1 MSPPCCASCDT
12 LPALSS
18 LNPPQ
23 NPNITPFP
31 NTSFTPQHPCPTEPQ
46 RVLYSAYPPDA
57 HDCTYT
63 QLGTNYAKISF
74 TRSLFTQAHV
84 RVCTH
89 TLSALMF
96 YAPPSLCRFRTHGL
110 RASVPFEKKQKK
122 KKQSEMRETKPLWR
136 RKWRAVLSLSP
147 SLSLDMKEAYVCLCL
162 RSAHSLPQQT
172 ARLWITAIPP
182 AWLFIYLSGN
192 SFILRPFSS
201 SCLRLFLMNWS
212 H

>member
-1 MSPPCCASCDT
+1 MSPPCCASCDI

-74 TRSLFTQAHV
+74 TRSLLTQAHV
-84 RVCTH
+84 RVRAH
-89 TLSALMF
+89 TISALMF
-96 YAPPSLCRFRTHGL
+96 YAPPSLSRFKTHGL
-110 RASVPFEKKQKK
+110 RASVPSEKKSKWNERDK
-122 KKQSEMRETKPLWR
+122 AIMKEEVACCAITLSLPLSWYEGGIR
-136 RKWRAVLSLSP
+136 VFMFVLSSFTSPADSP
-147 SLSLDMKEAYVCLCL
+147 SLDYCHPACLAVHLFVWQQLHPPSIFLLMFTLVPDELISLK
-162 RSAHSLPQQT
+162 T
-172 ARLWITAIPP
+172 
-182 AWLFIYLSGN
+182 
-192 SFILRPFSS
+192 
-201 SCLRLFLMNWS
+201 
-212 H
+212 